1 MYLEDSMK
9 FIFGVVGGLALFLYG
24 IGLMGTGLQKIAGE
38 RMKRILG
45 LLTTSPWTGTLIG
58 AGVTAII
65 QSSSATTV
73 MVIGFVNAG
82 LMTLTQ
88 AIGVIFGANI
98 GTTVTAQLLAFKI
111 TKYALPILAV
121 GFAIQFVCKKD
132 IHKYFGHFLL
142 GFGILFLGLNMMTGE
157 TKQLVNNEG
166 VREAFI
172 RYSENPLLGL
182 LTGMIIT
189 FIVQSS
195 SATVGLV
202 LVLASSG
209 LITLHGAIPLI
220 LGDNIGTTVTALIAS
235 LGANRSAKQAAV
247 AHLLF
252 NVIGAVIALVL
263 LRFYLRMVLYTS
275 SDVARQVA
283 NAHTLFNIIN
293 TLLFLPFAGLYA
305 RLIKLIVPG
314 EDRILETGPKY
325 VDEGLLR
332 VPSLAIGQ
340 TIKEIA
346 RMLDI
351 TRQMFNDAMS
361 GVFEANR
368 HRLAEVAQQEE
379 VVDYLQLV
387 VTEYVMELS
396 QRQLGV
402 AESEMIPMLLHSVND
417 VERIGDHAEN
427 LVGLVERKLERRLP
441 FTAEALDSLQRL
453 HSQIDHMIEQTS
465 QALQTDDRAMA
476 QAVLEHEEWLN
487 DMSDRFQQDHIERL
501 EQGRCN
507 VRSGFVFLDIISNF
521 EKIGDHLTN
530 IAEAILGRYHKGSAY
545 QKS

>member
-1 MYLEDSMK
+1 MK

-24 IGLMGTGLQKIAGE
+24 VGLMGTGLQKIAGE
-38 RMKRILG
+38 RMKRILAS
-45 LLTTSPWTGTLIG
+45 LTTSPWTGTLIG

-73 MVIGFVNAG
+73 IVIGFVNAG

-111 TKYALPILAV
+111 TKYALPILSV

-132 IHKYFGHFLL
+132 VYKYFGLFLL
-142 GFGILFLGLNMMTGE
+142 GFGVLFLGLNMMTGE
-157 TKQLVNNEG
+157 TKQIVNNES
-166 VREAFI
+166 VRQAFI

-209 LITLHGAIPLI
+209 LITLRGAIPLI

-235 LGANRSAKQAAV
+235 LGVNRSAKRAAV

-252 NVIGAVIALVL
+252 NVIGAVIVLVL
-263 LRFYLRMVLYTS
+263 LRFYLRVVLYTS

-305 RLIKLIVPG
+305 KLIKLIVPG
-314 EDRILETGPKY
+314 EDRILETGSKY

-332 VPSLAIGQ
+332 VPSVAIGQ

-351 TRQMFNDAMS
+351 THQMFNNAMS
-361 GVFEANR
+361 GVFEVNID
-368 HRLAEVAQQEE
+368 RLAEVAQQEE
-379 VVDYLQLV
+379 VVDNLQLV

-396 QRQLGV
+396 QRQLSV

-427 LVGLVERKLERRLP
+427 LVGLAERKLERKLP
-441 FTAEALDSLQRL
+441 FTAEALDSLQQL
-453 HSQIDHMIEQTS
+453 HFQLDHMIEQTS
-465 QALQTDDRAMA
+465 QALQTDDHEMA
-476 QAVLEHEEWLN
+476 QAVLEQEEWLN
-487 DMSDRFQQDHIERL
+487 DMSDKFQRDHMERL

-507 VRSGFVFLDIISNF
+507 VRSGLVFLDIISNF
-521 EKIGDHLTN
+521 EKIGDHLRN
-530 IAEAILGRYHKGSAY
+530 VAEAVLGRYHRESAY